1 MPARNSTLETRAAVS
16 LLLDGAPHEL
26 VAAVCPPLTPA
37 NHKKFALD
45 ADTYLYHQTRA
56 ALDLARDVLGPA
68 ELRKHQALS
77 AAEAGMLQIP
87 STALRSWCA
96 TFIAV
101 PHPGQVVV
109 RGFRPRPDHVLAALA
124 ALKKRERKLVAAKPS
139 PQLSIPLVPLGPDVA
154 FGDEADELD
163 AMNEDRARSKPAHEP
178 GEGADDF
185 VGDLLGELARDLG
198 LEPAPEPELEPAS
211 APAPELEPAPAPA
224 PELEPAPEPEPAPKP
239 ESRAPRRRGGK
250 S

>member
-37 NHKKFALD
+37 THKKFALD

-87 STALRSWCA
+87 ASALRSWCA

-101 PHPGQVVV
+101 PHPDQVVV

-139 PQLSIPLVPLGPDVA
+139 PQLSIPLGPDAA

-163 AMNEDRARSKPAHEP
+163 AMIERLAAEP
-178 GEGADDF
+178 EP
-185 VGDLLGELARDLG
+185 
-198 LEPAPEPELEPAS
+198 EPAPEPEPEPA
-211 APAPELEPAPAPA
+211 
-224 PELEPAPEPEPAPKP
+224 PEPAPKP

>member
-1 MPARNSTLETRAAVS
+1 MPARSSTLETRAAVS

-87 STALRSWCA
+87 ASALRSWCA

-101 PHPGQVVV
+101 PHPDHVVV
-109 RGFRPRPDHVLAALA
+109 RGWRPRPDHVLAALA

-139 PQLSIPLVPLGPDVA
+139 PQLSIPLAP
-154 FGDEADELD
+154 
-163 AMNEDRARSKPAHEP
+163 EP
-178 GEGADDF
+178 
-185 VGDLLGELARDLG
+185 G
-198 LEPAPEPELEPAS
+198 LEPAPEPAPEPEPELEPAS
-211 APAPELEPAPAPA
+211 APAPELEP
-224 PELEPAPEPEPAPKP
+224 ELEPAPEPEPEPEP
-239 ESRAPRRRGGK
+239 ESKPKRAAAPRRQKGPQ
-250 S
+250 

>member
-1 MPARNSTLETRAAVS
+1 MPARNSNLETRAAVS

-77 AAEAGMLQIP
+77 AAEAGMLLQIP
-87 STALRSWCA
+87 APALRSWCA

-101 PHPGQVVV
+101 PHPDQVVV

-139 PQLSIPLVPLGPDVA
+139 PQLNIPLGPDAA
-154 FGDEADELD
+154 FGDEADEL
-163 AMNEDRARSKPAHEP
+163 AEEYVQLFPEDSTPEQRAHAFGGSVVHRARSKPAPEP
-178 GEGADDF
+178 
-185 VGDLLGELARDLG
+185 G

-211 APAPELEPAPAPA
+211 APAPA
-224 PELEPAPEPEPAPKP
+224 PELEPEQPEPELEPKP
-239 ESRAPRRRGGK
+239 KRAAAPRRQKGQQ
-250 S
+250 